1 MENSAERGAVNSM
14 LVSGAEPAGAVLASA
29 LSGSSGCPVRIHRYL
44 ALCDSEFKKISN
56 CQLQFATINKP

>member
-14 LVSGAEPAGAVLASA
+14 LASGRSAAPAGAVLASA
-29 LSGSSGCPVRIHRYL
+29 LFVRQDSRVFSL
-44 ALCDSEFKKISN
+44 VCDSELNKISN